1 MCDGTRTRVQ
11 RPRSLA
17 LSVAAK
23 MPVRSSRSDGNIS
36 GLVIKPSNIRIWIHQ
51 RDLGKLQR
59 VLWDGHGAKLRTET
73 CNHPRI
79 KRFLE
84 AVPHLMGVIRDVH
97 SAAVNNDLET
107 LQERTRPPALPIV
120 LSSRDGNS
128 YTALHKAAG
137 LGHLQVARYIADT
150 YPPALHMQDT
160 EGRTPLHFA
169 AILKDGDDMYN
180 MLIDAGAEESALD
193 NVSNDN

>member
-1 MCDGTRTRVQ
+1 
-11 RPRSLA
+11 
-17 LSVAAK
+17 
-23 MPVRSSRSDGNIS
+23 MPSRSFSDSDIAS
-36 GLVIKPSNIRIWIHQ
+36 GLIIKPSNIRIWIHQ

-97 SAAVNNDLET
+97 SAAVNNDLEMM
-107 LQERTRPPALPIV
+107 QDRTKPPALPVV
-120 LSSRDGNS
+120 LSSRDSNS
-128 YTALHKAAG
+128 LTALHKASG
-137 LGHLQVARYIADT
+137 LGHLEVARYIANT
-150 YPPALHMQDT
+150 YPPVVHMQDAD
-160 EGRTPLHFA
+160 GRTPLHYA

-193 NVSNDN
+193 NVSTLYTINPFYSRPCSI